1 MGYTARDR
9 GRPGTASQAE
19 KSMETESNLTN
30 ARRAPHGTS
39 TLRALVGAIA
49 GISVM
54 GLATGV
60 TLPLV
65 SLRLV
70 EAGASATAI
79 AVMAALPA
87 LGTIGMSF
95 CLAPLTRRLGAKTLM
110 VAAIVL
116 SGVCVLILATPYAP
130 LPWLLSRLGTGVSAS
145 ILFGLGEA
153 RILEISSDAARGR
166 WTGLYATTLTTCQF
180 AGPAMLAALG
190 TASGLPLYVAAG
202 LHVLSGAF
210 VVGSRWRD
218 TAPAVPQAAL
228 TLRAFLHSSLPLA
241 SAVLFFAMFDSAVL
255 ALLPVY
261 GLRLGL
267 ATRLAI
273 LLATVVFL
281 GDACL
286 QIPIGWAADR
296 FGRPRTHLVC
306 ALVTGLIAFALYAG
320 AAATPALWL
329 GLFLMGGTAGAL
341 YTLAIVR
348 LGDRLRGTRLIS
360 ANAFVGMLWGL
371 GALCGPVAGSLAM
384 AAAQPQG
391 LMLFVAAGAFGCL
404 ILMLRGRR
412 ADPGPRR
419 AP

>member
-1 MGYTARDR
+1 
-9 GRPGTASQAE
+9 
-19 KSMETESNLTN
+19 METESNL
-30 ARRAPHGTS
+30 AAGSREPPGTA

-70 EAGASATAI
+70 DAHASATAI

-95 CLAPLTRRLGAKTLM
+95 CLAGLTRRLGAKTLM
-110 VAAIVL
+110 VSAIVL
-116 SGVCVLILATPYAP
+116 SGLCVLVLATPYAP

-153 RILEISSDAARGR
+153 RILEISSDGARGR
-166 WTGLYATTLTTCQF
+166 WTGLYATTLTACQF
-180 AGPAMLAALG
+180 AGPAMLAVLG
-190 TASGLPLYVAAG
+190 TATALPLYVAAA
-202 LHVLSGAF
+202 LHVVSGAF

-218 TAPAVPQAAL
+218 GAPAVAQAAL
-228 TLRAFLHSSLPLA
+228 TLRAFLHSSLALA
-241 SAVLFFAMFDSAVL
+241 GAVLFFAMFDSAVL
-255 ALLPVY
+255 SLLPVY
-261 GLRLGL
+261 GLKIGM

-273 LLATVVFL
+273 LLVTVVFL

-286 QIPIGWAADR
+286 QIPIGWVADR
-296 FGRPRTHLVC
+296 FGRPVAHRAC
-306 ALVTGLIAFALYAG
+306 ALITALMAFALCAG

-329 GLFLMGGTAGAL
+329 CLFLMGGTAGAL

-348 LGDRLRGTRLIS
+348 LGDRLRGSRLIS
-360 ANAFVGMLWGL
+360 ANAFVGMLWGV

-384 AAAQPQG
+384 AAVQPQG
-391 LMLFVAAGAFGCL
+391 LMLFVGAGALGCL
-404 ILMLRGRR
+404 VLMVRGSR
-412 ADPGPRR
+412 ADLEPARSP
-419 AP
+419 

>member
-1 MGYTARDR
+1 
-9 GRPGTASQAE
+9 
-19 KSMETESNLTN
+19 METESKLT
-30 ARRAPHGTS
+30 AIPQLPAGS
-39 TLRALVGAIA
+39 ALRALVGAIA

-60 TLPLV
+60 TLPFV

-70 EAGASATAI
+70 QAGASATAI

-87 LGTIGMSF
+87 LGTIGMSL
-95 CLAPLTRRLGAKTLM
+95 CLTALTRRLGAKPLL
-110 VAAIVL
+110 VGAIAL
-116 SGVCVLILATPYAP
+116 SGLSVLILATPYAP
-130 LPWLLSRLGTGVSAS
+130 IPWLLSRLGTGISAS

-153 RILEISSDAARGR
+153 RVLEISSDGARGR

-180 AGPAMLAALG
+180 AGPTMLAALG
-190 TASGLPLYVAAG
+190 TQSGLPLYVAAA
-202 LHVLSGAF
+202 LHVVSGAF
-210 VVGSRWRD
+210 VIGSRWRD
-218 TAPAVPQAAL
+218 TAAPPPQAAL

-255 ALLPVY
+255 SLLPVY
-261 GLRLGL
+261 GLKIGL

-286 QIPIGWAADR
+286 QIPIGWVADR
-296 FGRPRTHLVC
+296 FGRPVAHLGC
-306 ALVTGLIAFALYAG
+306 ALLTAAMALALFAG
-320 AAATPALWL
+320 ASATLALWPC
-329 GLFLMGGTAGAL
+329 LFLMGGTAGAL

-360 ANAFVGMLWGL
+360 ANAFVGMLWGV
-371 GALCGPVAGSLAM
+371 GALCGPVVGSLAM
-384 AAAQPQG
+384 TAVKPQG
-391 LMLFVAAGAFGCL
+391 LMLFVGAGALGCL
-404 ILMLRGRR
+404 LLMLRG
-412 ADPGPRR
+412 GPQGREPAR

>member
-1 MGYTARDR
+1 
-9 GRPGTASQAE
+9 
-19 KSMETESNLTN
+19 METESNPAT
-30 ARRAPHGTS
+30 AAPDAPGRA

-70 EAGASATAI
+70 EAHASATAI

-87 LGTIGMSF
+87 VGTVGMSL
-95 CLAPLTRRLGAKTLM
+95 CLARLSRRLGAKTLM
-110 VAAIVL
+110 VGAIAL
-116 SGVCVLILATPYAP
+116 SGLCVLILATPYAP
-130 LPWLLSRLGTGVSAS
+130 VPWLLSRLGTGVSAS

-153 RILEISSDAARGR
+153 RILEISGDGARGR
-166 WTGLYATTLTTCQF
+166 WTGLYATTLTACQF
-180 AGPAMLAALG
+180 AGPTMIAALG
-190 TASGLPLYVAAG
+190 TGSGLPLYVAAA
-202 LHVLSGAF
+202 LHLVSGAF
-210 VVGSRWRD
+210 VAGSRWHD
-218 TAPAVPQAAL
+218 GAPRVPQAAL
-228 TLRAFLHSSLPLA
+228 TLRAFLRSSLALA

-255 ALLPVY
+255 SLLPVY
-261 GLRLGL
+261 GLKLGL
-267 ATRLAI
+267 ATRVAV

-286 QIPIGWAADR
+286 QVPIGWVADR
-296 FGRPRTHLVC
+296 FGRAIAHSACSLITGVTAI
-306 ALVTGLIAFALYAG
+306 ALAAG

-329 GLFLMGGTAGAL
+329 CLFLMGGTAGAL

-348 LGDRLRGTRLIS
+348 LGDRLHGTRLLS
-360 ANAFVGMLWGL
+360 ANAFVGLLWGV

-384 AAAQPQG
+384 AAVQPQG
-391 LMLFVAAGAFGCL
+391 LMLFVAAGALGCL
-404 ILMLRGRR
+404 VLMLRGS
-412 ADPGPRR
+412 ADREPAR